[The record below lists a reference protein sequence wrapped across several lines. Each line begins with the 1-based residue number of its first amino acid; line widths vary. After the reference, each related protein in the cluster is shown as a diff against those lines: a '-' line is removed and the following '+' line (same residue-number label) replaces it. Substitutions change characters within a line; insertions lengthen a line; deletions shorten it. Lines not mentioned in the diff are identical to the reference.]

1 MTGVDDVPCPECGR
15 LFGQHTMIEFREH
28 TATRLPFQAVDNPT
42 FQQLAPGGQVIVD
55 HLDVAAS
62 VLQVHT
68 ELAGVLYLPAVEFRF
83 HCSDGTAP
91 TPIVFIAESDRTWK
105 DLSRMVS
112 EACGLAPMRAKQ
124 HRRAAA
130 GGGR

>member
-1 MTGVDDVPCPECGR
+1 MSGVDDVPCPECGR
-15 LFGQHTMIEFREH
+15 LFGHHTMIEFREH
-28 TATRLPFQAVDNPT
+28 TATRLEFQPVDNPT
-42 FQQLAPGGQVIVD
+42 FQQLAPGGQAIVD

-62 VLQVHT
+62 VLRLDTQM
-68 ELAGVLYLPAVEFRF
+68 AGVVYLPAVEFRF
-83 HCSDGTAP
+83 HCSDGTQP

-124 HRRAAA
+124 ARRAAKD
-130 GGGR
+130 GGG